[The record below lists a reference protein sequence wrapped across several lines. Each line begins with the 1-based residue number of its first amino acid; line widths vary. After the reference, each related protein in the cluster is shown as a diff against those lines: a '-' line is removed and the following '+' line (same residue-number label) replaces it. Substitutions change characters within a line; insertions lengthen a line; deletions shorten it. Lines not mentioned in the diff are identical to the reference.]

1 MVLKTVIRSIC
12 HGLIII
18 RKSQTTP
25 VLIENIFLKLR
36 YSWIYSFCAYHSE
49 NPYLRITS
57 FTGQIYFKFHFKLKW
72 DRILWCILTL
82 SFVLQVMTGWFVAL
96 ILKCGDV
103 PCCYRSNETTLEE
116 MLCGTNLRFYTKK
129 IEFSPYFAIL
139 LYKKNYASLSW
150 EQRWHNGESA
160 SLLLVIS

>member
-1 MVLKTVIRSIC
+1 MASKTLIRSIC

-18 RKSQTTP
+18 FKSQTTP

-36 YSWIYSFCAYHSE
+36 YSWIYSLCAYHSE
-49 NPYLRITS
+49 NPYLWITS
-57 FTGQIYFKFHFKLKW
+57 FNGQIYFICHFKLKW
-72 DRILWCILTL
+72 DRILSCILIL

-103 PCCYRSNETTLEE
+103 PCFYRSNETTLEE

-150 EQRWHNGESA
+150 EQRWDNGESA
-160 SLLLVIS
+160 SLLT